1 MIECI
6 FTLDY
11 EIYGDGTGKLR
22 ELVFEPTKAL
32 AATFRKYDVPF
43 VNFVEVAE
51 LQAFETH
58 DGVKA
63 TEAIRRQIYELHD
76 SGNEI
81 GLHLHPQWYNAKRM
95 GESWQLDFTE
105 YNLSILP
112 RDRIRTIVA
121 AAIDYLRDVVRD
133 PGYVPASFRAGNWLL
148 QPTETVA
155 SVLAENGIKIDSS
168 VFKGGRQRAN
178 GLDYRRA
185 ARNPYFWKFRKDV
198 NIPEEDG
205 LMLEIPTYTS
215 FVPFWNMLTSKRLGV
230 HSRPGSMGAK
240 RRLSLN
246 KVLDRLRFRY
256 PSKLDFCR
264 MTLAEMTGTI
274 EQVIGDDRANP
285 DSYKPIVAI
294 GHSKDLVDLKAVEQ
308 FISYLQEKAIP
319 IVNLRDTLLRM
330 RDGGDPGNAAVAAQL
345 SSCR

>member
-1 MIECI
+1 MGRAKIDRASFYIRELEPRLHSMIECI

-11 EIYGDGTGKLR
+11 EIYGDGTGDLQK
-22 ELVFEPTKAL
+22 LVFEPTKAL
-32 AATFRKYDVPF
+32 AATFREYEVPF

-51 LQAFETH
+51 LQAFEAH
-58 DGVKA
+58 DGIKA
-63 TEAIRRQIYELHD
+63 TDAIRRQIYELHD

-95 GESWQLDFTE
+95 GEGWQLDLTE
-105 YNLSILP
+105 YNLSTLP
-112 RDRIRTIVA
+112 RDRIRTIVV
-121 AAIDYLRDVVRD
+121 AAIEYLRGVVRD
-133 PGYVPASFRAGNWLL
+133 PGYVPVSFRAGNWLL
-148 QPTETVA
+148 QPSETVA

-168 VFKGGRQRAN
+168 VFKGGRQRAH
-178 GLDYRRA
+178 GLDYSRA

-215 FVPFWNMLTSKRLGV
+215 SVPFWKMLTSKRLGV

-240 RRLSLN
+240 RRLSLD
-246 KVLDRLRFRY
+246 KLLDRLRFRY

-274 EQVIGDDRANP
+274 EQVIRDDKAKP
-285 DSYKPIVAI
+285 DSYKPVVAI
-294 GHSKDLVDLKAVEQ
+294 GHSKDLID
-308 FISYLQEKAIP
+308 
-319 IVNLRDTLLRM
+319 
-330 RDGGDPGNAAVAAQL
+330 
-345 SSCR
+345 